1 VISPTNNKDR
11 MTKAHITCHSTRH
24 SSRHFSRR
32 FAGNFCRRL
41 AIMACAAT
49 ALLAG
54 CATAPSAP
62 PSATVVAPYA
72 DTVALDGRLSVNY
85 LRAGKQ
91 ESLSGKFAWRQRA
104 GRTDVTLA
112 SPLGQ
117 TIATIAVTPGEAT
130 LKEGNNP
137 PRSAADVDTLTAQV
151 LGWPLP
157 VSGLRDWLQGY
168 AVGADGQRFAASPA
182 QPKVTTR
189 EGWQLEFV
197 SWQEGATPP
206 KPRRI
211 DASRGAGGD
220 IESID
225 IRIVIDGAAAP

>member
-1 VISPTNNKDR
+1 
-11 MTKAHITCHSTRH
+11 MTIK
-24 SSRHFSRR
+24 
-32 FAGNFCRRL
+32 RL
-41 AIMACAAT
+41 VTILSLAV
-49 ALLAG
+49 LAG
-54 CATAPSAP
+54 CATAPSTP
-62 PSATVVAPYA
+62 PSTATVAPYA
-72 DTVALDGRLSVNY
+72 DTVQFDGRLSVNY
-85 LRAGKQ
+85 LRSGKQ
-91 ESLSGKFAWRQRA
+91 ESISGKFAWRQSA
-104 GRTDVTLA
+104 ARTDVTLA

-137 PRSAADVDTLTAQV
+137 PRSAADVDTLSAQV

-168 AVGADGQRFAASPA
+168 AVGADGRRVAASPA

-189 EGWQLEFV
+189 DGWELEFV

-211 DASRGAGGD
+211 DARRGAGGD
-220 IESID
+220 VESID
-225 IRIVIDGAAAP
+225 IRIVIDGAGAP

>member
-1 VISPTNNKDR
+1 
-11 MTKAHITCHSTRH
+11 MTI
-24 SSRHFSRR
+24 
-32 FAGNFCRRL
+32 RRL
-41 AIMACAAT
+41 FPATALAAT
-49 ALLAG
+49 LLAG

-62 PSATVVAPYA
+62 PSAATVAPYA
-72 DTVALDGRLSVNY
+72 DTLELDGRLSVNY

-91 ESLSGKFAWRQRA
+91 ESISGKFAWRQA
-104 GRTDVTLA
+104 GTRTDVTLA

-168 AVGADGQRFAASPA
+168 AVAADGKRFAASPA
-182 QPKVTTR
+182 QSKVTTR
-189 EGWQLEFV
+189 DGWELQFV